1 MTVTTIDELEDAIAK
16 MVLSGVSVHFGP
28 SSSHLR
34 RGQGFASTGA
44 SDARKQVRGPTLR
57 DALNALLGF
66 QDGVDVITESVKAV
80 KASPSQKPVATDL
93 MDLLA

>member
-28 SSSHLR
+28 SSSPLR
-34 RGQGFASTGA
+34 RGQWFASTGA
-44 SDARKQVRGPTLR
+44 SDAMKQVRGPTLR

-66 QDGVDVITESVKAV
+66 QDGVDVITEPVKAV

-93 MDLLA
+93 TDLLA